1 MANVLAIAYMSE
13 DSNNPSAPKCPEC
26 NRTLQS
32 KLVDTC
38 LYCGAEVPEHLRLSD
53 EEKAVIKKQ
62 QLEQLEKDR
71 ELRLQ
76 KEAAEKKGK
85 SGKNEVS

>member
-1 MANVLAIAYMSE
+1 MSE

-26 NRTLQS
+26 NRTLQN

-62 QLEQLEKDR
+62 QLEQVEKDR
-71 ELRLQ
+71 ERRLQ
-76 KEAAEKKGK
+76 KEAAENKGK
-85 SGKNEVS
+85 SRSKKLT